1 MSPYQPTHEFEQHV
15 GLAVDPIPAS
25 PNRKRSMREELLAHL
40 HGAFEQELA
49 DSRPPEIALATA
61 MHRFGNLDLIR
72 TELRQSVPLLER
84 IIFQF
89 LAPVF
94 TPREPLMLRW
104 SLVGIACFF
113 IGMGIILPALAKIRD
128 QREITVGAVIPGSI
142 GLAIVIIGVAA
153 SIYRVYKLSRN
164 RSATPR

>member
-94 TPREPLMLRW
+94 TPKACVCSPLEM
-104 SLVGIACFF
+104 
-113 IGMGIILPALAKIRD
+113 
-128 QREITVGAVIPGSI
+128 
-142 GLAIVIIGVAA
+142 
-153 SIYRVYKLSRN
+153 SIYQGAFLLISGASQARSPYDLSQ
-164 RSATPR
+164 